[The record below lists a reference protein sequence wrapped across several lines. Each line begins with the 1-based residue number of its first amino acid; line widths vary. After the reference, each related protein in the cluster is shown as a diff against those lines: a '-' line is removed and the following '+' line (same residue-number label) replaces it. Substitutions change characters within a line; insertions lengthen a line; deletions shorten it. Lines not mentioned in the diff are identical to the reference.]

1 MAPRGRSVDALI
13 FDFDGVVVDSE
24 PIHLACFQ
32 RVLKKA
38 GIDLSREDYYAQ
50 YLGYDDRDC
59 FLAVARANGQTLDS
73 SRLEAM
79 IAAKTKLVQQEMS
92 RAVQPLP
99 GAVELIR
106 QVSAAGTPVAVCSGA
121 LRKEI
126 ELASAAVGVLDC
138 FTVIVSAEDVTAGKP
153 DPQGYRVVA
162 ERLSAACGRAI
173 RPGCCL
179 AVEDSPAGI
188 EAAQAAGM
196 KVLAVANSYPPDR
209 LRDAQRVV
217 GSLADVT
224 PADLE
229 KLF

>member
-1 MAPRGRSVDALI
+1 VDALI

-24 PIHLACFQ
+24 PIHLVCFQ
-32 RVLKKA
+32 HVLKKA
-38 GIDLSREDYYAQ
+38 GIDLSREDYYAK

-59 FLAVARANGQTLDS
+59 FLAVARAGGRTLDRS
-73 SRLEAM
+73 AVEAM
-79 IAAKTKLVQQEMS
+79 IAAKTALVQQAMS
-92 RAVQPLP
+92 RNIQPLG

-153 DPQGYRVVA
+153 DPQGYRVA
-162 ERLSAACGRAI
+162 AQRLSSAAGRTI
-173 RPGCCL
+173 RPGRCV

-188 EAAQAAGM
+188 QSAQAAGM

-217 GSLADVT
+217 SSLTEVT

-229 KLF
+229 KLL